1 MSESPDYTKYDE
13 VLTSIL
19 VNEKSI
25 LGFLSAVFGF
35 LARRTDFYYVPK
47 GPYENMGFPPGVAEE
62 LVIKVLRTCD
72 PKTWKPANGQKPLDL
87 NNEIMCSTVAQEV
100 EVVAENDGTEDEE
113 ATTVSTEPTT
123 SEPVPKIEETKK
135 QESAAKLE
143 ETKKPSQEQ
152 VPPKSESSGA
162 VTSTSK
168 AFPEDYKP
176 PEIPIQKNS
185 DTYNGAEREKYLWAQ
200 NIMELDVTVKLPPDI
215 KSSKDVKVTINS
227 SDICVASRKGDV
239 IIKDTLPY
247 KIKTSDSFW
256 SISEGKLLMH
266 LEKVQER
273 WWNKLLTSEESIDLD
288 KIDCSRPLDDLPED
302 HVAKV
307 REMQWNQ
314 ERKMKGLP
322 TSDEIRNIDILKKAW
337 NAPGSPFMGQE
348 FDPSVLSSSSN
359 TLGPFSGSQ

>member
-1 MSESPDYTKYDE
+1 MSDSSDITKYDD

-25 LGFLSAVFGF
+25 LGFLSSIFGF

-72 PKTWKPANGQKPLDL
+72 PKSWKGPNGTQKPLDL

-100 EVVAENDGTEDEE
+100 EVVAEEDVVDDEGTII
-113 ATTVSTEPTT
+113 EPDQN
-123 SEPVPKIEETKK
+123 IEEIT
-135 QESAAKLE
+135 SKLSKVE
-143 ETKKPSQEQ
+143 PI
-152 VPPKSESSGA
+152 PKTQSESPSN

-185 DTYNGAEREKYLWAQ
+185 DTYNGAEREKYLWSQ
-200 NIMELDVTVKLPPDI
+200 NIMELDVTVKLPPDV
-215 KSSKDVKVTINS
+215 KSSKDLKVTINP
-227 SDICVASRKGDV
+227 SDICVARRNGD
-239 IIKDTLPY
+239 IILKDSLPY
-247 KIKTSDSFW
+247 KIKTIDSFW

-266 LEKVQER
+266 LDKVQER
-273 WWNKLLTSEESIDLD
+273 WWNKLLTSEEPIDLD

-314 ERKMKGLP
+314 ERKMQGLP
-322 TSDEIRNIDILKKAW
+322 TSDEIRNMDVLKKAW
-337 NAPGSPFMGQE
+337 NAPGSPFIGQE
-348 FDPSVLSSSSN
+348 FDPSILNNSSH
-359 TLGPFSGSQ
+359 TLGSFSGQK